1 MKDFI
6 ARLSPRERS
15 IFGLSGLALLGL
27 LIHALVLEPYY
38 QKQSGLTDQF
48 DQAISDLKWMESEV
62 HRLPIAAMS
71 GEAIKFEGSLA
82 NLIDKEVR
90 SQKLD
95 ANLAQMTPVGTDEIR
110 VRFAGIAFDKL
121 LNFIARINNQGL
133 SVKDLRINASD
144 KRADVDASLVL
155 NKNG

>member
-1 MKDFI
+1 VKDYI
-6 ARLSPRERS
+6 ARLSPREKT

-38 QKQSGLTDQF
+38 QKQSSLTDQL
-48 DQAISDLKWMESEV
+48 DQVIIDLKWMESVV
-62 HRLPIAAMS
+62 HRLPLAAVS
-71 GEAIKFEGSLA
+71 GNAIKFEGSLA
-82 NLIDKEVR
+82 NLIDKQVR

-95 ANLAQMTPVGTDEIR
+95 TNLAQMTPVGTDEIR

-121 LNFIARINNQGL
+121 LNFIARINSQGL

-144 KRADVDASLVL
+144 KRAEVDASLVL
-155 NKNG
+155 KKND

>member
-1 MKDFI
+1 MKDYI
-6 ARLSPRERS
+6 ARLSPRERT

-38 QKQSGLTDQF
+38 QKQSSLTEQLDQT
-48 DQAISDLKWMESEV
+48 ISDLEWMESEV
-62 HRLPIAAMS
+62 HRLPVAAMS

-82 NLIDKEVR
+82 NLIDKEVL

-121 LNFIARINNQGL
+121 LNFIARVNNQGL

-144 KRADVDASLVL
+144 KRAEVDASLVL

>member
-1 MKDFI
+1 VKDYI
-6 ARLSPRERS
+6 ARLSPRERT

-27 LIHALVLEPYY
+27 LIHALVLEPYF
-38 QKQSGLTDQF
+38 QKQSSLIDQL
-48 DQAISDLKWMESEV
+48 DQAIIDLRWMESEV
-62 HRLPIAAMS
+62 HRLPVAAIS

-95 ANLAQMTPVGTDEIR
+95 SKLAQMTPVGTDEIR
-110 VRFAGIAFDKL
+110 VRFAGIPFDKL

>member
-90 SQKLD
+90 SQKLN

>member
-1 MKDFI
+1 MKDYI
-6 ARLSPRERS
+6 ARLSPRERT

-27 LIHALVLEPYY
+27 LIHALILEPYY
-38 QKQSGLTDQF
+38 QKQASLTDQL
-48 DQAISDLKWMESEV
+48 DQAISDLEWMESEV
-62 HRLPIAAMS
+62 HRLPLAAMS

-95 ANLAQMTPVGTDEIR
+95 DKLAQMTPVGTDEIR
-110 VRFAGIAFDKL
+110 VRFSGIAFDKL

-144 KRADVDASLVL
+144 KRAEVDASLVL

>member
-1 MKDFI
+1 MKDYI
-6 ARLSPRERS
+6 ARLSPRERT

-27 LIHALVLEPYY
+27 LMHALVLEPYY
-38 QKQSGLTDQF
+38 QKQSSLTDQL
-48 DQAISDLKWMESEV
+48 DQVISDLEWMESEV
-62 HRLPIAAMS
+62 HRLPVAAMS

-121 LNFIARINNQGL
+121 LNFIARVNNQGL

-144 KRADVDASLVL
+144 KRAEVDASLVL

>member
-1 MKDFI
+1 MKDYI
-6 ARLSPRERS
+6 AKLSPRERT

-38 QKQSGLTDQF
+38 QKQSSLTDQF
-48 DQAISDLKWMESEV
+48 DQAIIDLKWMESEV
-62 HRLPIAAMS
+62 HRLPVAAMS

-121 LNFIARINNQGL
+121 LNFIARVNNQGL
-133 SVKDLRINASD
+133 SVKDLRINASG
-144 KRADVDASLVL
+144 KRAEVDASLVL

>member
-38 QKQSGLTDQF
+38 QKQSSLNDKF
-48 DQAISDLKWMESEV
+48 DQAIIDLKWMESEV
-62 HRLPIAAMS
+62 HRLPVAAMS

>member
-1 MKDFI
+1 M
-6 ARLSPRERS
+6 
-15 IFGLSGLALLGL
+15 

-121 LNFIARINNQGL
+121 LNFIARVNNQGL

-144 KRADVDASLVL
+144 KRAEVDASLVL

>member
-1 MKDFI
+1 MKDYI
-6 ARLSPRERS
+6 ARLSPRERT

-27 LIHALVLEPYY
+27 LMHALVLEPYY
-38 QKQSGLTDQF
+38 QKQSSLTDQL
-48 DQAISDLKWMESEV
+48 DQVISDLEWMESEV
-62 HRLPIAAMS
+62 HRLPVAGMS

-121 LNFIARINNQGL
+121 LNFIARVNNQGL

-144 KRADVDASLVL
+144 KRAEVDASLVL

>member
-1 MKDFI
+1 MKDYI
-6 ARLSPRERS
+6 ARLSPRERT

-27 LIHALVLEPYY
+27 LIHALILEPYY
-38 QKQSGLTDQF
+38 QKQSSLTEQLDQT
-48 DQAISDLKWMESEV
+48 ISDLEWMESEV
-62 HRLPIAAMS
+62 HRLPVAAMS

-110 VRFAGIAFDKL
+110 IRFAGIAFDKL

-144 KRADVDASLVL
+144 KRAEVDASLVL